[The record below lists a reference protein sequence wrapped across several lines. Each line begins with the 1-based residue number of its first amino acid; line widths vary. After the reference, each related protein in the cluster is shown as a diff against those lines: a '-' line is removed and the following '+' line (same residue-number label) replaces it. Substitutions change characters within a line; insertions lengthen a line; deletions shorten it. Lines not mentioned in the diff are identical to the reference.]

1 MKEEFYDA
9 LRGMERDGFPK
20 QPRRIAVATGQAAFP
35 LLAELTAAA
44 QEQCPSLTV
53 QVYAVRNDFFGESI
67 TVAGLLTGK
76 DLIAQLKGKPLGE
89 ELLIPAVML
98 RREGDLF
105 LDDVSPADAEKA
117 LGVPVTPVPND
128 GGELLDALLGRA

>member
-1 MKEEFYDA
+1 
-9 LRGMERDGFPK
+9 MEPDDFPK
-20 QPRRIAVATGQAAFP
+20 KPRRVALATGQAAFP
-35 LLAELTAAA
+35 LLAELVAAA
-44 QEQCPSLTV
+44 QEQCPALIA

-67 TVAGLLTGK
+67 TVAGLLTGQ

-89 ELLIPAVML
+89 KLLIPAVML

-105 LDDVSPADAEKA
+105 LDDLSPADAEKE

-128 GGELLDALLGRA
+128 GGELLDALLGLQA